1 MPHPRHDAA
10 HPFGA
15 FVFPSSQTGFL
26 TQTRATFISG
36 ILGVPSSHGAE
47 SGNEPE
53 GALGSPQETEQAQ
66 GEDYKGVARI
76 ISAHSVPPLPCPP
89 LPFLSLYYFLVRW
102 MGWGYRMRSDQEGGM
117 T

>member
-1 MPHPRHDAA
+1 MPHPRHDGA

-15 FVFPSSQTGFL
+15 FVFPPSQTGFL

-76 ISAHSVPPLPCPP
+76 VPAHSAPPLPCPP
-89 LPFLSLYYFLVRW
+89 LSFYYFLVRW